1 MAWEWVAPV
10 CTAAVGAIGV
20 VATALTAK
28 GGRTHAERVAGRRME
43 HERELAE
50 DSRRQERLADAYV
63 ELLGIVNRT
72 AHYADMVRPFV
83 DTNPPAPTPPLP
95 HVDEQM
101 RAESLVMAFG
111 SRNVEALFETWRQTI
126 WAIIRAD
133 QEIGFGL
140 TREESGRTNHMEVWR
155 QLVDELKPAQK
166 AARSA
171 LADAVAVELRSRPAI
186 EAPAGAPAQK

>member
-1 MAWEWVAPV
+1 
-10 CTAAVGAIGV
+10 
-20 VATALTAK
+20 
-28 GGRTHAERVAGRRME
+28 ME

-72 AHYADMVRPFV
+72 AHFADMVRPIV
-83 DTNPPAPTPPLP
+83 DTNPPAPNPPLP

-111 SRNVEALFETWRQTI
+111 SRNVEVLFETWRQTV

-140 TREESGRTNHMEVWR
+140 TREESGHSSHMEVWR

-186 EAPAGAPAQK
+186 EAPVGAAAQR